1 MNKPIPSIE
10 SESRRN
16 MLKASAVAVIAAAAA
31 DGQAATG
38 IIKGDSNAPVSAPP
52 GKLALNTGQNTIRL
66 ASAGTVMPSRPAEK
80 PTFVAEARDPVSFSR
95 AENLFWNDILMEHA
109 QFFVTMLPGQELAAE
124 RRQAED
130 FQRIFAEML
139 RQSGG
144 VSRENYIAFNQR
156 SMDQARRFADWKKMM
171 EERQKSGRIHS
182 LAYPLFYQ
190 HTAREADRY
199 AARLAQFN
207 RGTVELD
214 RAEVVDFWSKTMGEH
229 SGFIGHLVDPTEKQ
243 LRNQAYQYEKA
254 FLRQGVQGEAW
265 VRAAREVVEFHM
277 VGERGIHEAR
287 IKSIIHPA
295 IASHMRREAV
305 RFIDELNRT

>member
-1 MNKPIPSIE
+1 MKTLHESIE

-16 MLKASAVAVIAAAAA
+16 LLQAGGVLLLAAGAT
-31 DGQAATG
+31 DGEAATG
-38 IIKGDSNAPVSAPP
+38 IIKGDSSAPVSAPP
-52 GKLALNTGQNTIRL
+52 GKLALSTGQSTIRV
-66 ASAGTVMPSRPAEK
+66 ASAGSVMPQRPAEK
-80 PTFVAEARDPVSFSR
+80 PTFVPEARDPVAYSR

-109 QFFVTMLPGQELAAE
+109 QFFVTMLPAPDLLAE

-130 FQRIFAEML
+130 FQRVFAEMS
-139 RQSGG
+139 RQSGAI
-144 VSRENYIAFNQR
+144 SRENYIAFNQR
-156 SMDQARRFADWKKMM
+156 SIDQARRFADWKKRM
-171 EERQKSGRIHS
+171 EERQKSGKIHS
-182 LAYPLFYQ
+182 LAFPLFYQ

-207 RGTVELD
+207 RGAIELD
-214 RAEVVDFWSKTMGEH
+214 RNEVVDFWSKTMGEH
-229 SGFIGHLVDPTEKQ
+229 SGFIGHLVDPTE
-243 LRNQAYQYEKA
+243 RPVRAQAGKLEKA
-254 FLRQGVQGEAW
+254 FLRTGVQGEDF
-265 VRAAREVVEFHM
+265 VRAAREVVDFHM